1 MTERRRKGKSELIGR
16 LIYTSPYWITEKKR
30 KKKKEKINLK
40 NNYITVYILFRYIYS
55 DIIII

>member
-1 MTERRRKGKSELIGR
+1 MTERRRKGKSELIGG
-16 LIYTSPYWITEKKR
+16 LIYTSPYWFSDNKG